1 MRFSSGQRRASAAA
15 VATVCLVTA
24 FLPETGRGQTT
35 VTFQQGTSG
44 YAGGTDRRITLTTGT
59 ATPTSASIDG
69 QDTAANAG
77 AGDNAEAQY
86 FIKFDSI
93 FGNGAGQIPLGA
105 TILSS
110 SLRLTTGSVTN
121 DNSGGYFLIS
131 GMRSDF
137 STRTAITQLGT
148 GTGTAGTNGPTY
160 ANSGATIGYGSLRA
174 PALNTAYTIPLGPG
188 LLQQWADGT
197 LTNNGLVIQAYTTDA
212 WGMLANGN
220 TTTAS
225 RPQLSVTYTTQP
237 TTIASLKQNVAGYS
251 GMTAVIMNG
260 VTGLTTNT
268 TAAVGMAL
276 DGPTSATPPG
286 DAGSPDQF
294 GLLKFDG
301 IVGSAADQVPVRASV
316 TRSWLVLTTQ
326 AGSNDESSGP
336 FSVFRMLT
344 AWDSTST
351 YAGFG
356 PQGPVSGTHFV
367 ASATGTSGASGKN
380 AQAWVDVTTAV
391 SAWKDGA
398 ANHGLLVR
406 AGTTDGWTVGSGGNS
421 DPTRRPELRTAY
433 SVDSVVWKG
442 SVDGS
447 WDKGSAVGTGGT
459 ANWQLQQGATV
470 TNFVD
475 TDRVV
480 FDDSAAG
487 SGPVAVTLGGGV
499 SPQRVTFANAS
510 RDYTV
515 SGGGGIGGA
524 GSLVK
529 QGSATAILAT
539 ANTFTGGT
547 TIEAGTLQ
555 IGSGGDV
562 GSLAGPIAVQSGA
575 RLAIDRTGVLD
586 IPGVVSGAGSLTKS
600 GGGRVT
606 LSAAATL
613 SGPITVS
620 AGTLAM
626 RATTAAGGITVAD
639 AVTFATTSG
648 GTPQTFSTPTLVLGG
663 TGSTLGFELG
673 SVGNP
678 VVPLVNVT
686 GSDGFSPSTGSHTL
700 AISTTG
706 SLGLGRFTLID
717 YAGAPISSGFSLAPL
732 PQRLSGSLV
741 YDATNTAIDL
751 DITGVD
757 VVRWRGNASTAWDSG
772 SAIDVGGTANWRL
785 TSNSAATNFVAG
797 DKLVFDD
804 AADSGTVVLA
814 AGTLAP
820 GEITVNN
827 SARDYVFSGS
837 GSIGGSGALTKQGI
851 GRMTLLV
858 PATSS
863 AAVTVSGGT
872 LQVGDGST
880 SPSVV
885 GPATVASGGRLELAN
900 GTLAA
905 VTVEAGGTFDVT
917 AGTVGGLL
925 TSSGTATL
933 TGGTLAA
940 GAAVNAGTLALGS
953 GGSIG
958 TPGGNVAIAAG
969 ATLAF
974 NHSNDL
980 TYAGVLSGV
989 GAVVKSGIGTLTLG
1003 ADNDPFTGTM
1013 TVNGG
1018 SLVLRDVTAGDIS
1031 PTLITV
1037 NNGGTFQF
1045 GVNVGENPDL
1055 PNTTF
1060 IAVNAGGTVIWNIG
1074 EDFGGVDL
1082 QGGTIDLRGG
1092 NINGGSSVTAQQ
1104 WTAGRLTGS
1113 TATPRALAGSNQ
1125 IVKTSSGTVLV
1136 DGNASITTTGPLR
1149 LEEGTI
1155 RFATAANLGTANVTL
1170 GGAATAGR
1178 FQYDGATATRGGS
1191 FTLAAGGGEI
1201 AVTTAGSELTLSG
1214 VLGGT
1219 GGGLGVSGP
1228 GTLIL
1233 SGTNTFTGGTT
1244 IASGTLRAAS
1254 GTALGTGGVT
1264 IQSGGRLV
1272 VAATLSM
1279 GTAAITTAGGGVLEV
1294 LSGGSAPLA
1303 AGSSLAGFTSGSAAN
1318 TARILAGVAGG
1329 SGGSLAATWSAA
1341 APATVSDVL
1350 QLTTPT
1356 SGSAFVLSLGYAD
1369 GQVFGLDEAD
1379 LRLGWLDENVGSP
1392 TFNQWVAAIDGNA
1405 SNPVSLQAPFAGS
1418 WDSYWTSFTAA
1429 SPSATLADAR
1439 GAYGVD
1445 AGNNTAWAV
1454 IDHNSSFAV
1463 VVVPEPGVTVFAG
1476 LGLAG
1481 LVLMLRRWGT
1491 A

>member
-1 MRFSSGQRRASAAA
+1 MRFSFGPRRVPAAA
-15 VATVCLVTA
+15 VAFA
-24 FLPETGRGQTT
+24 FAFVALLPGPGLGQTT

-77 AGDNAEAQY
+77 AGDNAESQY

-93 FGNGAGQIPLGA
+93 FGSGAGQIPLGA

-110 SLRLTTGSVTN
+110 SLRVTTGSVAN
-121 DNSGGYFLIS
+121 DNSGGFFLLS

-160 ANSGATIGYGSLRA
+160 ANNGATIGYGSLRA
-174 PALNTAYTIPLGPG
+174 PALSTSYTIPLGPG
-188 LLQQWADGT
+188 LVQQWADGT
-197 LTNNGLVIQAYTTDA
+197 LANNGLVIQAYTTDA

-220 TTTAS
+220 TTIAN

-260 VTGLTTNT
+260 VTGATTNQ
-268 TAAVGMAL
+268 TAAAGMAL
-276 DGPTSATPPG
+276 DGPTGGTAPG

-336 FSVFRMLT
+336 YSVFRMLT
-344 AWDSTST
+344 AWDSNST

-356 PQGPVSGTHFV
+356 PQGPVAGTHFA
-367 ASATGTSGASGKN
+367 ASATGTSGAAGKN
-380 AQAWVDVTTAV
+380 AQAWVEVTSAV

-442 SVDGS
+442 SVDGA

-459 ANWQLQQGATV
+459 VNWQLQQGATA
-470 TNFVD
+470 TNFID
-475 TDRVV
+475 TDRAV

-487 SGPVAVTLGGGV
+487 SGPVAVTLGGAV
-499 SPQRVTFANAS
+499 SPQRVTFANAT

-529 QGSATAILAT
+529 QGAATAILAT

-547 TIEAGTLQ
+547 TIDAGTLQ
-555 IGSGGDV
+555 IGAGGDV
-562 GSLAGPIAVQSGA
+562 GSLAGPIAVQAGA
-575 RLAIDRTGVLD
+575 RLAISRTGSLD
-586 IPGVVSGAGSLTKS
+586 LSGIVSGAGSLTKS

-639 AVTFATTSG
+639 AATFTTTSG
-648 GTPQTFSTPTLVLGG
+648 GTPQTFSTPTLTLGG

-678 VVPLVNVT
+678 VVPLLTVT
-686 GSDGFSPSTGSHTL
+686 GFGGFAASTGSHTL
-700 AISTTG
+700 AITTTG

-717 YAGAPISSGFSLAPL
+717 YVGAPITSGFTLAPL
-732 PQRLSGSLV
+732 PQRLAGTLV
-741 YDATNTAIDL
+741 YDTVNTEIDL

-757 VVRWRGNASTAWDSG
+757 VLRWRGDASTAWDSG

-785 TSNSAATNFVAG
+785 TSTSAATNFVAG
-797 DKLVFDD
+797 DKLAFDD

-814 AGTLAP
+814 AGTLSP
-820 GEITVNN
+820 GEITVTN
-827 SARDYVFSGS
+827 SARDYVFSGP
-837 GSIGGSGALTKQGI
+837 GSIGGSGALTKQGT

-858 PATSS
+858 PATSPG
-863 AAVTVSGGT
+863 AVTVSDGT

-880 SPSVV
+880 PASLA
-885 GPATVASGGRLELAN
+885 GPATVSSGGRLELAN

-905 VTVEAGGTFDVT
+905 VTVDAGGTLDVT
-917 AGTVGGLL
+917 AGSVGGLL

-940 GAAVNAGTLALGS
+940 GAAVNAGTLALGT
-953 GGSIG
+953 GGTIG
-958 TPGGNVAIAAG
+958 TPAGNVAVSAG
-969 ATLAF
+969 ATLRL
-974 NHSNDL
+974 NHANDL
-980 TYAGVLSGV
+980 TYAGVLSGT
-989 GAVVKSGIGTLTLG
+989 GSVVKSGTGTLTLG
-1003 ADNDPFTGTM
+1003 ANSNPFTGTV
-1013 TVNGG
+1013 TINGG
-1018 SLVLRDVTAGDIS
+1018 SLVLRDVTGGDIS
-1031 PTLITV
+1031 PSLITV
-1037 NNGGTFQF
+1037 NDGGTFQF
-1045 GVNVGENPDL
+1045 GVNTTENPDL

-1060 IAVNAGGTVIWNIG
+1060 ITVNAGGTVIWNIG
-1074 EDFGGVDL
+1074 EDFGGVNL
-1082 QGGTIDLRGG
+1082 QGGTVDLRGG
-1092 NINGGSSVTAQQ
+1092 QINGVSSTTAQQ

-1113 TATPRALAGSNQ
+1113 TATPRVLAGSNQ
-1125 IVKTSSGTVLV
+1125 IVKTTSGTVLV
-1136 DGNASITTTGPLR
+1136 DGNASITSSGGLR
-1149 LEEGTI
+1149 IEAGTI
-1155 RFATAANLGTANVTL
+1155 QFATAQNLGTANVTL
-1170 GGAATAGR
+1170 GGTATAGR
-1178 FQYDGATATRGGS
+1178 FQYDGATATRAGS

-1219 GGGLGVSGP
+1219 GGGLNMSGP
-1228 GTLIL
+1228 GTLTL
-1233 SGTNTFTGGTT
+1233 SGNNTFTGGTT
-1244 IASGTLRAAS
+1244 ISSGTLRAAS
-1254 GTALGTGGVT
+1254 GTSLGTGGVT

-1272 VAATLSM
+1272 VASPLWM
-1279 GTAAITTAGGGVLEV
+1279 GSAGITMVAGAVLDV
-1294 LSGGSAPLA
+1294 VSGASAPLA
-1303 AGSSLAGFTSGSAAN
+1303 AGSSLAGFSSSSVSN
-1318 TARILAGVAGG
+1318 TARILAGTAGG
-1329 SGGSLAATWSAA
+1329 SGGSLAATWSAPMA
-1341 APATVSDVL
+1341 ATVSDVL

-1356 SGSAFVLSLGYAD
+1356 SGNAFVLSLAYTD
-1369 GQVFGLDEAD
+1369 GQVFGFAEAD
-1379 LRLGWLDENVGSP
+1379 LRLGWLDENGSSP

-1405 SNPVSLQAPFAGS
+1405 TNPVAMLAPFAGS
-1418 WDSYWTSFTAA
+1418 WDSYWTSFTLAN
-1429 SPSATLADAR
+1429 PSATLADAR

-1445 AGNNTAWAV
+1445 TTAKTAWAV

-1463 VVVPEPGVTVFAG
+1463 VAVPEPGVTVFAG
-1476 LGLAG
+1476 LGLVG
-1481 LVLMLRRWGT
+1481 LVLILRRWGT